1 MYNARLGV
9 ITTPDKSAYF
19 TNALK
24 DFIVEIQDG
33 TRSGF
38 NDLCETWR
46 ARRVGV
52 VIVDDAI
59 VYGNQELED
68 IIIDYIQN
76 TKVSPIRFIFY
87 SDTARNP
94 DDAFYYRL
102 VNQADVI
109 DIIPARLTGNPSLA
123 LANKASYPSRPIEVA
138 HWKTTDEKR
147 FIRPKKK
154 RFNLFGKK
162 KRVKHQE
169 DLIENIQESDATAS
183 INAISYTTPQ
193 LPPSNQNE
201 SIELKA
207 KESFSL
213 DQDRISAKATEIIN
227 EVLAEHK
234 EQEML
239 ENDSNEPE
247 WEEVETEED
256 QEAPNSLA
264 ADVQENT
271 SEESASENQPN
282 AMKEEDDLKLDNK
295 TVIFK
300 PGAPDGAL
308 PAVRVTAQD
317 LLPKSGTYKRPWTKY
332 TIAVGGI
339 RHGIGCTHLACT
351 LGLELAGLNKKVAV
365 LLRDKALYKRLQ
377 QAIADQEEANG
388 PDGFRYDGCD
398 FYYWN
403 TQSNYKYEQHYD
415 YLVADCGVIT
425 FNNAHSSAET
435 DFFLHASKKVFML
448 SGAPWDIALVSE
460 LLSNLKSSMLKQW
473 TFAGFGIA
481 FETIDSMQ
489 QGFSMALN
497 EEFKGILYVPFR
509 PTLFIKRQHDISKYP
524 NFFDGIVPK
533 NELPLPP
540 EPKKHAKRV

>member
-1 MYNARLGV
+1 MHNARLGV
-9 ITTPDKSAYF
+9 ITTPDQSAYF
-19 TNALK
+19 KNALQ
-24 DFIVEIQDG
+24 DFVVEIQDG
-33 TRSGF
+33 IRNNF
-38 NDLCETWR
+38 IELCESWR
-46 ARRVGV
+46 GRRVGV
-52 VIVDDAI
+52 VIVDDAV

-68 IIIDYIQN
+68 TIIDYIQK

-87 SDTARNP
+87 SDTDRNP

-102 VNQADVI
+102 VNQAGVI

-123 LANKASYPSRPIEVA
+123 LANKASYPSRPIEVV
-138 HWKTTDEKR
+138 HWKTTDEKH

-162 KRVKHQE
+162 RRIKHQE
-169 DLIENIQESDATAS
+169 DLIENIQESDITAS
-183 INAISYTTPQ
+183 INTISCTAPQ
-193 LPPSNQNE
+193 LPPSNNNDDVEIQAE
-201 SIELKA
+201 
-207 KESFSL
+207 ESFSL
-213 DQDRISAKATEIIN
+213 DQDRISAKATEVMN
-227 EVLAEHK
+227 EILAEHK

-239 ENDSNEPE
+239 EKNTNEPE
-247 WEEVETEED
+247 WEEIETEED
-256 QEAPNSLA
+256 QDAAKAVA
-264 ADVQENT
+264 ADTQENAPEENT
-271 SEESASENQPN
+271 SDNQSNTMEEELDP
-282 AMKEEDDLKLDNK
+282 KLDNK

-300 PGAPDGAL
+300 PGAPDGES
-308 PAVRVTAQD
+308 PAVRVTALD
-317 LLPKSGTYKRPWTKY
+317 LLPKTGTYKRPWAKY
-332 TIAVGGI
+332 TIGVGGI

-388 PDGFRYDGCD
+388 PGGFCYDGCD
-398 FYYWN
+398 FYYWD
-403 TQSNYKYEQHYD
+403 TQSNYRYEQHYD

-425 FNNAHSSAET
+425 FNDAHSNVET
-435 DFFLHASKKVFML
+435 DFFLHSSKKVFML

-460 LLSNLKSSMLKQW
+460 LLNNLKSSMLKQW

-489 QGFSMALN
+489 QGFSVALN

-509 PTLFIKRQHDISKYP
+509 PTLFIRRQHDITKYL

-533 NELPLPP
+533 NELPYNP

>member
-1 MYNARLGV
+1 MHNARLGV
-9 ITTPDKSAYF
+9 ITTPDQSAYF
-19 TNALK
+19 KNALQ
-24 DFIVEIQDG
+24 DFVVEIQDG
-33 TRSGF
+33 IRSDFIEICESWRTRH
-38 NDLCETWR
+38 
-46 ARRVGV
+46 VGV
-52 VIVDDAI
+52 VIIDDVI

-68 IIIDYIQN
+68 TIIDYIQK

-87 SDTARNP
+87 SDTERNP

-109 DIIPARLTGNPSLA
+109 DIIPARLIGNPSLA

-138 HWKTTDEKR
+138 HWKTADEKH

-154 RFNLFGKK
+154 KFSFFSKK
-162 KRVKHQE
+162 KRAKE
-169 DLIENIQESDATAS
+169 KDELLENIQESDTTAS
-183 INAISYTTPQ
+183 FNVISSTTPQ
-193 LPPSNQNE
+193 LPPSPNDDAEIQ
-201 SIELKA
+201 A
-207 KESFSL
+207 GTFSL

-247 WEEVETEED
+247 WEEIETEKEQD
-256 QEAPNSLA
+256 VPNSLA

-271 SEESASENQPN
+271 SEESASENQPD
-282 AMKEEDDLKLDNK
+282 AIKEKDDSKLDNK

-317 LLPKSGTYKRPWTKY
+317 LLPKSGTYKRPWAKY

-365 LLRDKALYKRLQ
+365 LLRDKALYRRLQ

-388 PDGFRYDGCD
+388 PDGFCYDGCD
-398 FYYWN
+398 FYYWD
-403 TQSNYKYEQHYD
+403 TQSNYRYDQHYD

-425 FNNAHSSAET
+425 FNDARSSAET
-435 DFFLHASKKVFML
+435 DFYLHASKKVFML

-460 LLSNLKSSMLKQW
+460 LLNNLKSSMLKQW

-509 PTLFIKRQHDISKYP
+509 PTLFIRRQHDISKYL
-524 NFFDGIVPK
+524 NFFDGVVSK
-533 NELPLPP
+533 NELPLQP

>member
-1 MYNARLGV
+1 MHNARLGV
-9 ITTPDKSAYF
+9 ITTPDQSAYF
-19 TNALK
+19 KNALQ
-24 DFIVEIQDG
+24 DFVVEIQDG
-33 TRSGF
+33 IRSDFIEICESWRTRH
-38 NDLCETWR
+38 
-46 ARRVGV
+46 VGV
-52 VIVDDAI
+52 VIVDDAV

-68 IIIDYIQN
+68 TIIDYIQK

-87 SDTARNP
+87 SDTTRNP

-109 DIIPARLTGNPSLA
+109 DIIPARLTGSPSLA
-123 LANKASYPSRPIEVA
+123 LSNKASYPSRPIEVA
-138 HWKTTDEKR
+138 HWKTTNEKR

-154 RFNLFGKK
+154 RFNLFEKK
-162 KRVKHQE
+162 KREKHQE

-183 INAISYTTPQ
+183 FNAISPTTPQ
-193 LPPSNQNE
+193 LPPSPNDDAEIQ
-201 SIELKA
+201 A
-207 KESFSL
+207 GTFSL

-247 WEEVETEED
+247 WEEIETEEEQD
-256 QEAPNSLA
+256 STKTLA
-264 ADVQENT
+264 ADTQENT
-271 SEESASENQPN
+271 LEENTSDNQSNTMEEESDP
-282 AMKEEDDLKLDNK
+282 KPDNK
-295 TVIFK
+295 TVIFR
-300 PGAPDGAL
+300 PGAPDGES
-308 PAVRVTAQD
+308 PAVRVTALD
-317 LLPKSGTYKRPWTKY
+317 LLPKSGTYKRPWAKY

-377 QAIADQEEANG
+377 QAIADQEEATG
-388 PDGFRYDGCD
+388 PGGFCYDGCD
-398 FYYWN
+398 FYYWDP
-403 TQSNYKYEQHYD
+403 QSNYKYEQHYD

-425 FNNAHSSAET
+425 FNDAHSNKET

-460 LLSNLKSSMLKQW
+460 LLNNLKSSMLKQW

-509 PTLFIKRQHDISKYP
+509 PTLFIRRQHDISKYL
-524 NFFDGIVPK
+524 NFFDGVVPK
-533 NELPLPP
+533 NELPLQP